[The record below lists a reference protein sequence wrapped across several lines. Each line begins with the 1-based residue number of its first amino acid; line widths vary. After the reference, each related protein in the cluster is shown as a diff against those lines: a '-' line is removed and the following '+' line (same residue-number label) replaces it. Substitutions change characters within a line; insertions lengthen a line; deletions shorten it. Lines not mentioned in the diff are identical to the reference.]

1 MSKESKHSVKDA
13 FAGYLK
19 DPEGK
24 GAEKLLACLENYR
37 SAWQANRTQHW
48 DKVWANN
55 IKFYSGKHYVRD
67 VAANRTSSYRVLI
80 KENHVNNIVQRMVS
94 IFQQNMPI
102 TKVFPNSIS
111 WDDVENAKN
120 TEEYIKYFWRVQK
133 LEKKLAKYLKYAAV
147 TGNAFAFHQ
156 WNPDRGGKMIIGQAE
171 TESGESEVA
180 EYRGD
185 PELFIEDPFRY
196 NVRPG
201 IDELDDMYDI
211 IRSVPACKSQLEAV
225 HGEIKAEGASIQ
237 NVSTGETREDDDVV
251 IQHHYFHKPTPWF
264 EEGIYATWVE
274 GKLLKA
280 VSYPKEYCDRLPV
293 THLPFDKAPMS
304 FWGISSVE
312 QVMDLQEQLN
322 RAASMIVEARNLV
335 ARPRVLVS
343 NEAKMPAQSLSDR
356 PGEILRYAA
365 AGGPP
370 KFEVPPFN
378 FAEMQAH
385 KADLRT
391 ALSLVSGV
399 TTASRGEIPANA
411 RTALAL
417 QLILEQ
423 DRSQFL
429 PFIKAFHQCILDIN
443 YGLLNVVAANIDE
456 DDPREIKIEGKD
468 RGTRLFHGGM
478 VPSPLDLYLEDT
490 NPLGWTAGSRIESAM
505 ELVKYGVEKDPNRV
519 KEMLGMASTD
529 PAYEFLNINRQCQ
542 QREFLDL
549 NKGQIVEI
557 GPEDDDH
564 IHLEEITKV
573 MASYEFKSRP
583 EIVRLA
589 YEHHARQHKERLAQ
603 GMQGAPMP
611 QGAAPKVPGGMD
623 PQGMAQQT
631 AAPVPG
637 QNMDEL
643 LTSARAG

>member
-1 MSKESKHSVKDA
+1 MSDKKKSIKDA
-13 FAGYLK
+13 ALAYWK
-19 DPEGK
+19 SPDDK
-24 GAEKLLACLENYR
+24 VNQDKLLSRLEDHR
-37 SAWQANRTQHW
+37 TTWLTHRTQIW
-48 DKVWANN
+48 DKIWANN
-55 IKFYSGKHYVRD
+55 VNFYAGKHYVRD
-67 VAANRTSSYRVLI
+67 IAVNRTSTYRVLI

-102 TKVFPNSIS
+102 TRVFPNTID
-111 WDDVENAKN
+111 WDDVENARN
-120 TEEYIKYFWRVQK
+120 TEEYIKYFWRTQK
-133 LEKKLAKYLKYAAV
+133 MEKKLAKYLKYSAV
-147 TGNAFAFHQ
+147 MGNAFAFHQ
-156 WNPDRGGKMIIGQAE
+156 WNPDKGGRMLLGEAE
-171 TESGESEVA
+171 TESGKSEVM
-180 EYRGD
+180 EYEGD
-185 PELFIEDPFRY
+185 PEVVIEDPFRY
-196 NVRPG
+196 CVRPG

-211 IRSVPACKSQLEAV
+211 IRSTPATKSLLEAV
-225 HGEIKAEGASIQ
+225 HGEIKAESASIQ
-237 NVSTGETREDDDVV
+237 NITTGDMREDDDIV
-251 IQHHYFHKPTPWF
+251 IQHHYFHKPSPWF
-264 EEGIYATWVE
+264 EEGLYATWVE

-280 VSYPKEYCDRLPV
+280 VSYPKEYCDKLPV
-293 THLPFDKAPMS
+293 THLPFDKAPMT

-335 ARPRVLVS
+335 ARPRVAVAHES
-343 NEAKMPAQSLSDR
+343 KMPSQALSDR
-356 PGEILRYAA
+356 PGEILRYAKD
-365 AGGPP
+365 GGPP
-370 KFEVPPFN
+370 QFYVPPFN

-443 YGLLNVVAANIDE
+443 QGLLNVVAANIDQ
-456 DDPREIKIEGKD
+456 DDPREIKIEGRDKS
-468 RGTRLFHGGM
+468 TRLFHGGM
-478 VPSPLDLYLEDT
+478 VPSPLDMYLEDT
-490 NPLGWTAGSRIESAM
+490 NPLGWTAGSRVESAL
-505 ELVKYGVEKDPNRV
+505 ELVKYGVEKDPNKV

-529 PAYEFLNINRQCQ
+529 PAYEFININRQCQ
-542 QREFLDL
+542 QREFQDI

-557 GPEDDDH
+557 GPEDDDV

-589 YEHHARQHKERLAQ
+589 YEHHAKLHKDRL
-603 GMQGAPMP
+603 G
-611 QGAAPKVPGGMD
+611 
-623 PQGMAQQT
+623 QGMAPQPAPGGVKGGGIDPAAVAEQS
-631 AAPVPG
+631 AAPQPG
-637 QNMDEL
+637 GNMDAL